1 MSIFKQNI
9 ETPLG
14 TLVACATEENLC
26 LLQFSDNKKLDAI
39 LKNIS
44 KHLQMEMVEKENAL
58 LKKLEIQLH
67 EYFNGERKVFSIPLL
82 LIGTDFQKSVWN
94 VLQDIPY
101 GKTISYQKQST
112 LLHNPKAVRAVA
124 NANGQN
130 KIAILIPCHR
140 VIGSNGSLTGYA
152 TGIWRKEKLLNLEQ
166 VAESNR
172 QLAKSQKK

>member
-1 MSIFKQNI
+1 MPIFKQNI

-26 LLQFSDNKKLDAI
+26 LLQFSDSKKLDAI

-44 KHLQMEMVEKENAL
+44 KHLQMEIVEKEIRL
-58 LKKLEIQLH
+58 LKKLEIQLQ
-67 EYFNGERKVFSIPLL
+67 EYFNGERKVFNIPIH
-82 LIGTDFQKSVWN
+82 LIGTDFQKSVWK

-101 GKTISYQKQST
+101 GETISYQKQST

-140 VIGSNGSLTGYA
+140 VIGNNGSLTGYA
-152 TGIWRKEKLLNLEQ
+152 AGIWRKQKLLELEI
-166 VAESNR
+166 E
-172 QLAKSQKK
+172 KK

>member
-1 MSIFKQNI
+1 MPIFKQNI

-44 KHLQMEMVEKENAL
+44 KHLQMEIIEKENAL

-67 EYFNGERKVFSIPLL
+67 EYFNGKRTIFSIPMSP
-82 LIGTDFQKSVWN
+82 IGTDFQKSVWK
-94 VLQDIPY
+94 VLQDVPY
-101 GKTISYQKQST
+101 GKTISYQEQSI
-112 LLHNPKAVRAVA
+112 LLHTPKAIRAVA

-130 KIAILIPCHR
+130 KIVILLPCHR
-140 VIGSNGSLTGYA
+140 IIGTNGSLTGYSA
-152 TGIWRKEKLLNLEQ
+152 GIWRKQKLLELEL
-166 VAESNR
+166 NTIIN
-172 QLAKSQKK
+172 QK